1 MIHRMWMTCSIL
13 VSFIFHHKVT
23 ERETRAMLYEDPSLV
38 PPPTVVFFI
47 VKGWK
52 KCKSIM
58 TKKSYGTPRYTAAE
72 CDVANDV
79 RDARG
84 SSTHMRNGLHRKTTD
99 VWTSRR
105 RDRRSPSPRPREI
118 KFIFSLGR
126 SKLSTHKSKLH
137 R

>member
-1 MIHRMWMTCSIL
+1 MTTRPFATAGAIQRVASLRRVKVPIHFQTLHSCSGQMGRI
-13 VSFIFHHKVT
+13 
-23 ERETRAMLYEDPSLV
+23 RARDFL
-38 PPPTVVFFI
+38 
-47 VKGWK
+47 GWK

-58 TKKSYGTPRYTAAE
+58 TKKSYGTPRYTTAR